1 MPAQTIV
8 GKIKM
13 IMQTDCAAQMRTW
26 NLLCTSALISNA
38 PGTEEQYLEKCLTT
52 VLWMCVLSCLHWI
65 VFLHDVAQKKMYMS
79 KISDQL
85 ILRIYALPMDFV
97 WV

>member
-52 VLWMCVLSCLHWI
+52 VLWFHNADVCIKLSSLNCI
-65 VFLHDVAQKKMYMS
+65 PS
-79 KISDQL
+79 
-85 ILRIYALPMDFV
+85 
-97 WV
+97 